1 MNFQSVG
8 IYWWIFKSENFP
20 AQLVSDFHLFS
31 PFFFIQLF
39 SQSMEMRQYIGSI
52 IKNDFE
58 DKPGK
63 YIETNI
69 SNF

>member
-1 MNFQSVG
+1 
-8 IYWWIFKSENFP
+8 
-20 AQLVSDFHLFS
+20 
-31 PFFFIQLF
+31 
-39 SQSMEMRQYIGSI
+39 MEMRQYIGSI